1 LQVIRYACGF
11 AITINYN
18 NKEDKHVLSENYYRL
33 KLYVKKNKKQI
44 D

>member
-1 LQVIRYACGF
+1 MVKIASNKVCMRFC
-11 AITINYN
+11 NYN